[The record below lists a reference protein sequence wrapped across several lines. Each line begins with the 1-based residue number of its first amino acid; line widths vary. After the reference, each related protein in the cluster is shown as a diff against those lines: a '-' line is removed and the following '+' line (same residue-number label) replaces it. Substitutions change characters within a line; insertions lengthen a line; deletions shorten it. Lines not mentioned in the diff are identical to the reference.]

1 MSRALVDTE
10 VRLHHLIAEAYLRLG
25 KSRLARIYVE
35 RIYGPLAGW
44 DDRVNKVKFPLEIP
58 PDGATPRVYA
68 ELLLVAA
75 RISRAHGAHYEALA
89 ELDEALRLDPLNK
102 EVLEFQETCH
112 VEVHIREHRLRLA
125 RDRERKAAERKFN
138 GSSFRFPA
146 RH

>member
-25 KSRLARIYVE
+25 NSRLARIYAE
-35 RIYGPLAGW
+35 RIYGPLAGY
-44 DDRVNKVKFPLEIP
+44 DDRVNKVKFPLQIS

-75 RISRAHGAHYEALA
+75 RISLAHGGYYEALA
-89 ELDEALRLDPLNK
+89 ELNEALRLNPLNK

-112 VEVHIREHRLRLA
+112 VKVHIREHRRHLA
-125 RDRERKAAERKFN
+125 RDRERKVTERKFN
-138 GSSFRFPA
+138 GLSF
-146 RH
+146 